1 MAAAPEPEL
10 NTTDLSTRKK
20 NLEQQLT
27 RLGQLK
33 SKYEHA
39 RSQYNQPVPAAY
51 MFSRAKP
58 DYEIVYPQKILIV
71 GGAVVL
77 TFLLTLSILLIFRG
91 HAYRDK
97 A

>member
-1 MAAAPEPEL
+1 
-10 NTTDLSTRKK
+10 
-20 NLEQQLT
+20 
-27 RLGQLK
+27 
-33 SKYEHA
+33 
-39 RSQYNQPVPAAY
+39 
-51 MFSRAKP
+51 
-58 DYEIVYPQKILIV
+58 V